1 MNGLRRRT
9 FLPTK
14 TLFHDPIW
22 SRPYENVQIE
32 MATKRLIKELDAF
45 RRETKSKATD
55 SASSAVSRLEP
66 VSDEDL
72 LHLVATL
79 KGPEGT
85 GYEGIPPYPS
95 DHLEPQTNQS
105 Q

>member
-9 FLPTK
+9 FLPK
-14 TLFHDPIW
+14 QTLFHDPIW
-22 SRPYENVQIE
+22 RRPYENVQIE

-45 RRETKSKATD
+45 RREKKSN
-55 SASSAVSRLEP
+55 ASSAVSRLEP

-85 GYEGIPPYPS
+85 GYEGNSPHKLP
-95 DHLEPQTNQS
+95 DHLKPQANQP